1 MSDAWAEPKP
11 RKQRQLPD
19 VLTDDEVNRLLAAPN
34 TRTHTG
40 LRDRAIMEVMLRCG
54 LRVSEVCDLRA
65 DAVDLDTGWI
75 HVRHGKRDKSRD
87 IAIGPRLAPW
97 LQRWA
102 ETRPDS
108 PYFFCSVW
116 SGHTTGT
123 SPGQRLSRQAIG
135 ETSRRY
141 AGKAGVAPREEGMHP
156 ARPHGFRHKFATEA
170 VRAGVS
176 VFVLQKLMGH
186 ADVATTGIYLH
197 VESRDV
203 KDAMTQIG

>member
-1 MSDAWAEPKP
+1 MSDAWAEPAP

-19 VLTDDEVNRLLAAPN
+19 VLTDDEVDRLLAAPN
-34 TRTHTG
+34 IRTHTG
-40 LRDRAIMEVMLRCG
+40 LRDRAIMEVALRAG
-54 LRVSEVCDLRA
+54 LRVSEICDLRA
-65 DAVDLDTGWI
+65 DAVDLDTGWL

-97 LQRWA
+97 LQRWV
-102 ETRPDS
+102 EIRPES

-116 SGHTTGT
+116 SGHATGNP
-123 SPGQRLSRQAIG
+123 PGQRLSRQAIG
-135 ETSRRY
+135 ETFRRY
-141 AGKAGVAPREEGMHP
+141 ADKAGVAPREEGMHP

-186 ADVATTGIYLH
+186 ADSSTTSLYLH
-197 VESRDV
+197 MESRDV
-203 KDAMTQIG
+203 ADAMAQIG